1 MSTSLLYHGFR
12 IVGYTYVRTDYREG
26 NIIYT
31 ISRKR
36 FNLRCP
42 VCKSKRIIKHGSL
55 PRWFH
60 ALPIGQKAIYI
71 KTDVHRVE
79 CRECKAIRQSEIG
92 FADPRM
98 TYTRS
103 LARYVLNLA
112 RYMTISDVSRHLGL
126 SWDLIKSIQKR
137 YLQKK
142 YSRPNLNELKQIAID
157 EIYVGKRGYL
167 TVVMDLHSGAVVF
180 VGDGK
185 GSEALEPFWARL
197 RRYRKVRIEAVA
209 IDMSPAYIRA
219 VRENLKNAV
228 IVFDHFH
235 VIKLMNEKI
244 SDFRRQLYNLTADK
258 LQRSVLKGTRWLL
271 LTARENLET
280 KKKSVERLRQAL
292 EVNRPLATVY
302 YMKEDL
308 RQVWSWVGDKQ
319 AAEWHLRSWI
329 EMARN
334 SGIVMLLKFAKTL
347 ESHLE
352 GILAYFDFDGLST
365 GPLEGTNNKIKTMQ
379 RKAYG
384 YRDMDFFKLK
394 IMALHET
401 KYALVG

>member
-1 MSTSLLYHGFR
+1 MSTSLLYHGFS

-79 CRECKAIRQSEIG
+79 CKECKAIRQSEIG

-167 TVVMDLHSGAVVF
+167 TVVMDIHSGAVVF

-280 KKKSVERLRQAL
+280 KEKSVERLRQAL

-334 SGIVMLLKFAKTL
+334 SGIIMLLKFAKTL
-347 ESHLE
+347 ERHLE

-401 KYALVG
+401 KYVLVG

>member
-55 PRWFH
+55 SRWFH

-79 CRECKAIRQSEIG
+79 CKECKAIRQSEIG

-167 TVVMDLHSGAVVF
+167 TVVMDIHSGAVVF

-280 KKKSVERLRQAL
+280 KEKSVERLRQAL

-334 SGIVMLLKFAKTL
+334 SGIIMLLKFAKTL
-347 ESHLE
+347 ERHLE

>member
-1 MSTSLLYHGFR
+1 MSTSLLYHGFG
-12 IVGYTYVRTDYREG
+12 IVGYTYVRTDYQEG

-60 ALPIGQKAIYI
+60 SLPIGKKTIYI
-71 KTDVHRVE
+71 KTEVHRVE
-79 CRECKAIRQSEIG
+79 CKECKVIRQSEIG
-92 FADPRM
+92 FADPRL

-112 RYMTISDVSRHLGL
+112 RYMTISDVSKHLSL
-126 SWDLIKSIQKR
+126 SWDVIKSIQKR

-142 YSRPNLNELKQIAID
+142 YSRPNLNELNQIAID
-157 EIYVGKRGYL
+157 EIYIGKRGYL
-167 TVVMDLHSGAVVF
+167 TIVMDIHTGAVVF

-197 RRYRKVRIEAVA
+197 RRYRKVKIEAVA
-209 IDMSPAYIRA
+209 IDMSPAYIKA
-219 VRENLKNAV
+219 IRENLTKAV

-235 VIKLMNEKI
+235 VIKMMNEKI
-244 SDFRRQLYNLTADK
+244 SDFRRQLYNVTTDN

-280 KKKSVERLRQAL
+280 KEKSVERLRHAL
-292 EVNRPLATVY
+292 EANKPLATVY

-308 RQVWSWVGDKQ
+308 RQVWSWSGDKR

-334 SGIVMLLKFAKTL
+334 SGIDMLLKFAKTL
-347 ESHLE
+347 ERHLE
-352 GILAYFDFDGLST
+352 GILAYFDFGGLST

>member
-1 MSTSLLYHGFR
+1 MSTSLLYHGFG
-12 IVGYTYVRTDYREG
+12 IVGYTYIRTDFREG

-42 VCKSKRIIKHGSL
+42 VCKSKRIIRHGSL

-60 ALPIGQKAIYI
+60 ALPIGRKAIYI
-71 KTDVHRVE
+71 KTEVHRVE
-79 CRECKAIRQSEIG
+79 CKDCRAIRQSEIG
-92 FADPRM
+92 FADPRL
-98 TYTRS
+98 TYTKS

-112 RYMTISDVSRHLGL
+112 RYMTISDVSKHLGL

-142 YSRPNLNELKQIAID
+142 YRHPNLNKLKQIAID
-157 EIYVGKRGYL
+157 EIYVGSRGYL
-167 TVVMDLHSGAVVF
+167 TVVMDIHSGAVVF

-197 RRYRKVRIEAVA
+197 RRYRKVKIEAVA
-209 IDMSPAYIRA
+209 IDMSPAYIKA
-219 VRENLKNAV
+219 VGQNLKKAV

-235 VIKLMNEKI
+235 VIKMMNEKI
-244 SDFRRQLYNLTADK
+244 SDFRRHLHNVTADK

-271 LTARENLET
+271 LTAREKLET
-280 KKKSVERLRQAL
+280 KEKSVERLRQAL
-292 EVNRPLATVY
+292 EINKPLATVY

-308 RQVWSWVGDKQ
+308 RQVWGWGDDKQ
-319 AAEWHLRSWI
+319 AAEWHLKSWI

-334 SGIVMLLKFAKTL
+334 SGIDMLLRFAETL
-347 ESHLE
+347 ERHLDS
-352 GILAYFDFDGLST
+352 ILAYFDFDGLST

>member
-79 CRECKAIRQSEIG
+79 CKECKAIRQSEIG

-126 SWDLIKSIQKR
+126 SWDLIKSIQKK

-142 YSRPNLNELKQIAID
+142 YSRPNLNKLKQIAID

-167 TVVMDLHSGAVVF
+167 TVVMDIHSGAVVF

-280 KKKSVERLRQAL
+280 KEKSVERLRQAL

-334 SGIVMLLKFAKTL
+334 SRIIMLLKFAKTL
-347 ESHLE
+347 ERHLE

>member
-1 MSTSLLYHGFR
+1 MSTSLLYHGFG
-12 IVGYTYVRTDYREG
+12 IVGYTYVRTDYQEG

-60 ALPIGQKAIYI
+60 ALPIGRKAIYI
-71 KTDVHRVE
+71 KTEVHRVE
-79 CRECKAIRQSEIG
+79 CKECKAIRQSDIG
-92 FADPRM
+92 FADARL

-112 RYMTISDVSRHLGL
+112 RYMTISDVSKHLGL

-167 TVVMDLHSGAVVF
+167 TIVLDIDSGAVVF

-197 RRYRKVRIEAVA
+197 RRYRKVKIEAVA
-209 IDMSPAYIRA
+209 MDMSPAYIKA
-219 VRENLKNAV
+219 VRENLKKAA

-235 VIKLMNEKI
+235 VIKMMNEKI
-244 SDFRRQLYNLTADK
+244 SDYRRQLYNITTDK
-258 LQRSVLKGTRWLL
+258 LQRTVLKGTRWLL

-280 KKKSVERLRQAL
+280 EEKSVERLRQAL

-308 RQVWSWVGDKQ
+308 RQVWGWVGDKQ
-319 AAEWHLRSWI
+319 AAEWHLKSWI

-334 SGIVMLLKFAKTL
+334 SGIDMLLKFSKTL
-347 ESHLE
+347 EKHLE
-352 GILAYFDFDGLST
+352 GILGYFDFDGLST

-384 YRDMDFFKLK
+384 YRDMEFFKLK

>member
-1 MSTSLLYHGFR
+1 MSTSLLYHGFG
-12 IVGYTYVRTDYREG
+12 IVGYSYIRTDYQEG
-26 NIIYT
+26 NVIFT
-31 ISRKR
+31 VSKKK
-36 FNLRCP
+36 FSLRCP

-60 ALPIGQKAIYI
+60 SLPIGKKATYI
-71 KTDVHRVE
+71 KTEVHRVE
-79 CRECKAIRQSEIG
+79 CKECKTIRQAEIG
-92 FADPRM
+92 FADPRF
-98 TYTRS
+98 TYTKA

-112 RYMTISDVSRHLGL
+112 RFMTISDVSKHLGL

-137 YLQKK
+137 YLEKK
-142 YSRPNLNELKQIAID
+142 YSYPTLNELERIAID

-167 TVVMDLHSGAVVF
+167 TIVLDIESGAVVF

-197 RRYRKVRIEAVA
+197 RRYRKVKIEAVA
-209 IDMSPAYIRA
+209 IDMSPAYIKA
-219 VRENLKNAV
+219 ISENLKEAA

-235 VIKLMNEKI
+235 VIKMMNEKI
-244 SDFRRQLYNLTADK
+244 SDFRRQLHNITVDK
-258 LQRSVLKGTRWLL
+258 LQRAVLKGTRWLL
-271 LTARENLET
+271 LTAKENLET
-280 KKKSVERLRQAL
+280 RAKSVERLKQAL

-308 RQVWSWVGDKQ
+308 RQVWGWVGDKQ
-319 AAEWHLRSWI
+319 AAEWHLKSWI

-334 SGIVMLLKFAKTL
+334 SGIDMLLKFAKSL
-347 ESHLE
+347 ERHLE
-352 GILAYFDFDGLST
+352 GILAYFDFDCLST

-384 YRDMDFFKLK
+384 YQ
-394 IMALHET
+394 
-401 KYALVG
+401 